1 MWVVSYHLSAKVCT
15 RMAPADLS
23 NSKRMIGS
31 KLVAQMKAFVSVVR
45 TLYHATTRLVLPL
58 LENEGETYKKMKR
71 SC

>member
-15 RMAPADLS
+15 RMALADLS

-31 KLVAQMKAFVSVVR
+31 KLVAQMRAFVSVVR
-45 TLYHATTRLVLPL
+45 TLYHATTLLVLPL